1 VEERY
6 NQISCP
12 HISFFSS
19 FFSSMSKMAV
29 FGPKPRIFRT
39 QGHNSVLCG
48 QSEFFLDPMGWFY
61 DVSLQRAALE
71 TK

>member
-1 VEERY
+1 
-6 NQISCP
+6 
-12 HISFFSS
+12 
-19 FFSSMSKMAV
+19 MSKMAV